1 MDTNNP
7 SLLLSFDAFINGN
20 NVVINEDAQNII
32 ADIINSDV
40 YKELI
45 KLLDISLEKQAT
57 DSQDYLLLAKLVST
71 KLAKKLEGDINKG

>member
-7 SLLLSFDAFINGN
+7 SSLLSFDAFINGN

-32 ADIINSDV
+32 ADIINSNV